1 MKTVGPVI
9 DGKQIHVPQ
18 GRIFHVVDPATGD
31 VIAHENCCTEA
42 CIDRIVASSKKAFES
57 GEWQNMEP
65 AERGNRLL
73 RLADLIEKHAAD
85 LIELELLDTGKPLTQ
100 LKDAEIPLTA
110 SIIRFYAG
118 AADKIEGRVKS
129 TSGGSFHFTMWEPYG
144 VVAGILPW
152 NYPLVN
158 VAMKAAPAVAAG
170 NAIILK
176 PSIDTPLTAVA
187 FAELCTEA
195 GLPPG
200 IVNVALGSGSTT
212 GQILIE
218 HPDVK
223 KISFTGSTSIG
234 QYIQKTAVEQMKA
247 VNLELGGKNALI
259 VFADADLEKAADAAI
274 ISAFINAGQLCVSC
288 SRLLVEASVAGKF
301 ESILKRKMEKLKTG
315 DPRKEDTLVG
325 PMITKAQFDTT
336 LGYIETAKKEGCR
349 VMTGGKTFTPPGD
362 LTNGFWIEPTILTGV
377 RADSKVATEEIFG
390 PVLSVITFED
400 EADAVRVSNSVIYGL
415 SGSVWTRDGA
425 KALRMVKAL
434 DTGIIWVNAMLNGYP
449 QIPVPPHK
457 MSGTGVE
464 LGMEGLLK
472 YCKQK
477 SAVMAWDDRSPAGW
491 NL

>member
-9 DGKQIHVPQ
+9 DGKEIHVAE
-18 GRIFHVVDPATGD
+18 GKIFNVIDPSTGE

-42 CIDRIVASSKKAFES
+42 CINQMVASSKAAFES
-57 GEWQNMEP
+57 AGWQNTEP
-65 AERGNRLL
+65 SMRGRYLM
-73 RLADLIEKHAAD
+73 RLADLIEERAEE
-85 LIELELLDTGKPLTQ
+85 LIELELLDTGKPYAQ
-100 LKDAEIPLTA
+100 LKDAEIPLTTD
-110 SIIRFYAG
+110 IIRFYAG

-129 TSGGSFHFTMWEPYG
+129 TSGGSFHFTLWEPYG
-144 VVAGILPW
+144 VVTGILPW

-158 VAMKAAPAVAAG
+158 IAMKAAPAVAAG

-176 PSIDTPLTAVA
+176 PSVDTPLTAVA
-187 FAELCTEA
+187 FAKLCVEA

-200 IVNVALGSGSTT
+200 IVNVALGSGSKT
-212 GQILIE
+212 GQMLIT

-223 KISFTGSTSIG
+223 KISFTGSTAVG
-234 QYIQKTAVEQMKA
+234 QQIQKQAVDQMKA
-247 VNLELGGKNALI
+247 VNLELGGKNAMI

-288 SRLLVEASVAGKF
+288 SRLLVESSVAAKF
-301 ESILKRKMEKLKTG
+301 EGILKKKMEKLTTG
-315 DPRKEDTLVG
+315 DPRNTDTLVG
-325 PMITKAQFDTT
+325 PMITKAQYDTA
-336 LGYIETAKKEGCR
+336 LEYIEIAKNDGCR
-349 VMTGGKTFTPPGD
+349 VMTGGKTFKPAGR
-362 LTNGFWIEPTILTGV
+362 LAHGFWIEPTILTGV
-377 RADSKVATEEIFG
+377 DPASKVATEEIFG
-390 PVLSVITFED
+390 PVLSVIPFKD
-400 EADAVRVSNSVIYGL
+400 EADAVSISNSVIYGL
-415 SGSVWTRDGA
+415 SGSVWTKNGP

-434 DTGIIWVNAMLNGYP
+434 ETGIIWVNAMLNGYP

-477 SAVMAWDDRSPAGW
+477 SAVMAWDDQSPVGW